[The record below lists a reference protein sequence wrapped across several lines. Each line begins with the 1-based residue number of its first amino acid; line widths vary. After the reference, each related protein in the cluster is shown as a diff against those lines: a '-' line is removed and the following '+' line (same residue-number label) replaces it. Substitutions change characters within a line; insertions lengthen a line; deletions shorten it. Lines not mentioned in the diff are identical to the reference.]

1 MGDLSNLLGDVY
13 GDDGDKDKDKDKDAA
28 KDAAKPTGAPSGTD
42 DAAEDGST
50 APPDEGSAP
59 EWSADERLDE
69 AFAEWS
75 PGPPPE
81 APEAERKV
89 VELGDPG
96 DGDLHE
102 ALAAALAAPAL
113 EGDATMPA
121 PAGDETVADAETV
134 AATVPMARPWQ
145 RSDDDILPAGRR
157 RRGFRLR

>member
-13 GDDGDKDKDKDKDAA
+13 GDDDGDGTGKHAAKDTDAPKDAA
-28 KDAAKPTGAPSGTD
+28 APKDGAEAT
-42 DAAEDGST
+42 
-50 APPDEGSAP
+50 PDEGTAP

-102 ALAAALAAPAL
+102 ALAAALAQPAL
-113 EGDATMPA
+113 EGDAITPA

-134 AATVPMARPWQ
+134 AATVPLA
-145 RSDDDILPAGRR
+145 
-157 RRGFRLR
+157 

>member
-13 GDDGDKDKDKDKDAA
+13 GDDDGDKKNKKKSAP
-28 KDAAKPTGAPSGTD
+28 KEGAEATP
-42 DAAEDGST
+42 E
-50 APPDEGSAP
+50 EGSAP
-59 EWSADERLDE
+59 DWSADERLDE

-96 DGDLHE
+96 DGDLNE
-102 ALAAALAAPAL
+102 ALAAALAQPSSEATVTSPTPAPEADAPAV
-113 EGDATMPA
+113 EA
-121 PAGDETVADAETV
+121 ADT
-134 AATVPMARPWQ
+134 TVPVPVARPWQ

>member
-13 GDDGDKDKDKDKDAA
+13 GDDDGDGDKDAA
-28 KDAAKPTGAPSGTD
+28 GKAAADKAATNKAAPEGATEAAPQESG
-42 DAAEDGST
+42 
-50 APPDEGSAP
+50 AP

-81 APEAERKV
+81 APDAERKV
-89 VELGDPG
+89 VEIGDPG

-102 ALAAALAAPAL
+102 ALAAALAQPPS
-113 EGDATMPA
+113 DATVSSPA
-121 PAGDETVADAETV
+121 PEADTAAVEPV
-134 AATVPMARPWQ
+134 AATAPVARPWQ